1 MPRRSTGGR
10 RSSNWH
16 PVAVTSDRGSYR
28 KTTAVAAAV
37 VAGGLSLLALAAA
50 GFTRTG
56 GWPFIATVGL
66 TASALLIGIVTAWA
80 MLVTAGGL
88 IALRRDRLEEAGLPY
103 ASAARRESVAGPFRR
118 WLIRVLMRRVAAP
131 GDAHRSPS
139 GSARRVGG
147 DSPTRRDSRHARR
160 EWDAGWRAIHAG
172 DGGVLRP
179 AGPVFSDASTSSM
192 IGFTVQASSGCT
204 TSYF

>member
-1 MPRRSTGGR
+1 M
-10 RSSNWH
+10 
-16 PVAVTSDRGSYR
+16 TSDRGSYR

-103 ASAARRESVAGPFRR
+103 ASAARRESIAGPFRR
-118 WLIRVLMRRVAAP
+118 WLIKYSIPLAARRT
-131 GDAHRSPS
+131 PS
-139 GSARRVGG
+139 GSAPASGSRFADWTRS
-147 DSPTRRDSRHARR
+147 SPR
-160 EWDAGWRAIHAG
+160 
-172 DGGVLRP
+172 
-179 AGPVFSDASTSSM
+179 
-192 IGFTVQASSGCT
+192 
-204 TSYF
+204 